1 MKKTIIF
8 YLILLF
14 VLLFIIL
21 GCCLVSQITLEK
33 IDDQIKHFDEV
44 FERSKK

>member
-1 MKKTIIF
+1 MKKTII
-8 YLILLF
+8 ILLF
-14 VLLFIIL
+14 VLLFVIL

-44 FERSKK
+44 LEGSENK